1 MSFATRK
8 RSHWGIK
15 PNVDVYMASSSLK
28 GGKSFK
34 RKSYSGY
41 KGKWFKRHKGGYF
54 GNNNDNKEKEKA
66 PMGRPQKNKVK
77 VKCYNYG
84 KKGHFASEC
93 NEPKKVQ
100 TVEMLSRVF
109 YISESTLYVFSYVY
123 LTESHLL

>member
-1 MSFATRK
+1 
-8 RSHWGIK
+8 
-15 PNVDVYMASSSLK
+15 
-28 GGKSFK
+28 
-34 RKSYSGY
+34 
-41 KGKWFKRHKGGYF
+41 
-54 GNNNDNKEKEKA
+54 
-66 PMGRPQKNKVK
+66 MGRPQKNKVK